1 MAFQEK
7 ILTCIDCGKTFS
19 FTVEEQE
26 FFASKG
32 YSNAPKRCPACRE
45 KRRAEQHGNG
55 GSINTNRV
63 PRQMYPA
70 ICARCGKETMVP
82 FQPRGDKPVYCREC
96 YEIMKNAQT
105 GK

>member
-7 ILTCIDCGKTFS
+7 ILTCIDCGKTFT

-32 YSNAPKRCPACRE
+32 YTNEPKRCPACRQK
-45 KRRAEQHGNG
+45 KRSERTGDNG
-55 GSINTNRV
+55 HTGQGS
-63 PRQMYPA
+63 RQMYPA

-82 FQPRGDKPVYCREC
+82 FQPRGDRPVYCREC
-96 YEIMKNAQT
+96 YEIMKNTQST
-105 GK
+105 R